1 MNFLTKFACRHHS
14 TKKNYHE
21 RRGTQ
26 FLKVAVVPSPLK
38 LLFVCRVSIQDGDD
52 DGFEIQTMII
62 TGSGRKCIGF
72 KLNCNII
79 PQIQALKYGFEPAK
93 VTRNFENWA
102 HSSLKF
108 QMFVAIIEI
117 LQVMFPGAT
126 GEQLFC
132 DTCFQQLVTSSV
144 TENMTPNDP

>member
-1 MNFLTKFACRHHS
+1 MQPYSQEISYTRLREIAQEYAMNFLTKFACRHHS

-26 FLKVAVVPSPLK
+26 FLKVAVVLSPLK

-62 TGSGRKCIGF
+62 AGSGRKCIGF

-79 PQIQALKYGFEPAK
+79 P
-93 VTRNFENWA
+93 
-102 HSSLKF
+102 
-108 QMFVAIIEI
+108 
-117 LQVMFPGAT
+117 
-126 GEQLFC
+126 
-132 DTCFQQLVTSSV
+132 
-144 TENMTPNDP
+144 